1 MADWSVLALGLE
13 RSSWNTST
21 CSAFGSQEG
30 TAPQAQSVCEAN
42 RTDSS
47 VYTPPRPASTMQ
59 KSHAPGD
66 VTRIQ
71 PRASGSALT
80 LSKMVSFACSERSF
94 CNPAA
99 KLENPITSLII
110 ALLIMGLLAQF
121 VRASILPWR
130 VGSVTVAV

>member
-13 RSSWNTST
+13 RSYWNTST

-80 LSKMVSFACSERSF
+80 LSKMVSFACSGRSF
-94 CNPAA
+94 CNLAA
-99 KLENPITSLII
+99 NLDNYFSSLII
-110 ALLIMGLLAQF
+110 SFLFMGLLAQF
-121 VRASILPWR
+121 LGVSI
-130 VGSVTVAV
+130 